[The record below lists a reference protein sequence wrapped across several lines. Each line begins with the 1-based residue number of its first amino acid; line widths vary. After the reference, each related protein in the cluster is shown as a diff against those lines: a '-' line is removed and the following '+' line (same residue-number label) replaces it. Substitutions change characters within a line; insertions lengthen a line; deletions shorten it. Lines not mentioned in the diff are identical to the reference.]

1 MTKVLSNWNI
11 EGQNY
16 QKTFVKITTVK
27 RKSLIGKIDTNFEK
41 FKTNKSCK
49 WTFVK
54 KKTTKK
60 GTRKKI

>member
-16 QKTFVKITTVK
+16 QKTFVEITRVK
-27 RKSLIGKIDTNFEK
+27 RKSLLGKIDTNFEK

-49 WTFVK
+49 
-54 KKTTKK
+54 
-60 GTRKKI
+60 